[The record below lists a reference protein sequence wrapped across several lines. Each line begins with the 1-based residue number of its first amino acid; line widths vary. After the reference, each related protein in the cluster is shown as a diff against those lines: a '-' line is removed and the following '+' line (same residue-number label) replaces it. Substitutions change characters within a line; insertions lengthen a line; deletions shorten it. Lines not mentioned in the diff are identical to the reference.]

1 MRNTLLSKR
10 CTCDGGCYDA
20 GMWNTIIL
28 FPLAALLFSA
38 LAYWQPA
45 WLMPLQPA
53 IVPLLGIV
61 MFGMGMTLTPAHFT
75 AIWKGP
81 RVIGFG
87 LLLQY
92 GLMPFIAW
100 GLGWLLDLP
109 LAFVAGVILVGTCPG
124 GTASNVICYL
134 ARGDVALSITLTTLS
149 TLLAIVM
156 TPLLTWFYIG
166 QRIPVPVAGMLID
179 ILLII
184 ILPVTAGLLVR
195 HWLGVR
201 RSYLEVLFVPLS
213 MLAIILIIGII
224 VALSHEQLADLALVM
239 TLAVVLHNSLGLVA
253 GYTLARV
260 AGYKPAIART
270 LAIEVGMQN
279 SGLAVALALKYF
291 GPVSALPGAL
301 FSIWHNVSGAF
312 LAGWWSRRN
321 ISSKNG
327 DEQLGYHE
335 T

>member
-1 MRNTLLSKR
+1 
-10 CTCDGGCYDA
+10 
-20 GMWNTIIL
+20 MWNSVIL

-45 WLMPLQPA
+45 WLTPLQPA

-75 AIWKGP
+75 AVWKRP
-81 RVIGFG
+81 RIIGFG

-92 GLMPFIAW
+92 GLMPLIAYV
-100 GLGWLLDLP
+100 LGYLLDLP
-109 LAFVAGVILVGTCPG
+109 LVFVAGIVLVGTSPG

-134 ARGDVALSITLTTLS
+134 ARGDVALSIILTTVS

-166 QRIPVPVAGMLID
+166 QRIPVPVVGMLID

-184 ILPVTAGLLVR
+184 ILPVVAGLLAR
-195 HWLGVR
+195 RWLGAWSQRV
-201 RSYLEVLFVPLS
+201 EALFVPLS

-224 VALSHEQLADLALVM
+224 VALSHEQLADVALVVVF
-239 TLAVVLHNSLGLVA
+239 AVALHNGLGLTA
-253 GYTLARV
+253 GYALARV
-260 AGYKPAIART
+260 AGYTPVIART

-291 GPVSALPGAL
+291 GPASALPGAL
-301 FSIWHNVSGAF
+301 FSIWHNISGAF
-312 LAGWWSRRN
+312 LAGWWSHS
-321 ISSKNG
+321 IMKSKN
-327 DEQLGYHE
+327 EEELGYRE